1 MMMIQFI
8 KFFLILTTIDLAWL
22 SFRKQYYADFYRG
35 VQGSE
40 LKINM
45 PYALLSYVVI
55 ALTLWYFIINKKM
68 TVYEAMFLGASLY
81 AVYDLTNQA
90 TLTNWTLEM
99 TVTDIM
105 WGAIVSGLSV
115 YIYNKLTF

>member
-8 KFFLILTTIDLAWL
+8 KFFLILTTIDLIWL
-22 SFRKQYYADFYRG
+22 NYRKQYYADFYRG

-40 LKINM
+40 LKIKM
-45 PYALLSYVVI
+45 PYALLSYLVI